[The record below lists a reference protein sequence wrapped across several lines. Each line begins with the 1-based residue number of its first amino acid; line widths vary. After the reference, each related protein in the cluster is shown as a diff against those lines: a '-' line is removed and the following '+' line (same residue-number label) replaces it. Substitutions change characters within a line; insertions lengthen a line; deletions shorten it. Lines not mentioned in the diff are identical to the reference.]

1 MKTFKITTVIITMV
15 TLIIACSESNDVDP
29 TIACGGSMLT
39 GQVNGNNFAASD
51 ELVTAKLSPSGL
63 TNIFVITGA
72 CATSISGAASS
83 ESIGLVVALENLD
96 DFSEG
101 NSWKSM
107 EESTNTV
114 IGQYII
120 VQASLADADGVIASS
135 DNMEGDAFFRI
146 TALNTTTQTISGEFN
161 FTGID
166 ENNGELYTITNG
178 RINQVPYTVE

>member
-1 MKTFKITTVIITMV
+1 MKSFKLTIVILLTV
-15 TLIIACSESNDVDP
+15 TLIIACSESNSADP

-39 GQVNGNNFAASD
+39 GQVNGNSFAASD

-83 ESIGLVVALENLD
+83 ESIGLVLALENLD
-96 DFSEG
+96 DFAEG
-101 NSWKSM
+101 NSWTSM

-114 IGQYII
+114 IGQYIL
-120 VQASLADADGVIASS
+120 VQATLADADGVIASS

-146 TALNTTTQTISGEFN
+146 TALNTATQTISGEFN

-166 ENNGELYTITNG
+166 ENNGELYTVTNG
-178 RINQVPYTVE
+178 RINEAPYTIE